1 MGKSVTFNVDK
12 LIKKLDLIEKVHVPK
27 AAEQALKSFGFDVR
41 ELLQREMQETYRS
54 PSSYSLR
61 SAFFRQEGM
70 TLTVGISDKAISG
83 LAPNQFLAPTDATHG
98 RGRRPVAPTSLDGAM
113 LARYGIKD
121 IAVPVESSRAGRRF
135 LNSKG
140 ALRSRSVQN
149 LLDQLGNPEQ
159 SKEQY
164 CVIRPDDSSS
174 LKPGIFRRYRIKGSI
189 SQAFVFAKQQQTA
202 KLDNH
207 GVIIKAAEKQLPRLI
222 QSKLSRLL
230 AQ

>member
-41 ELLQREMQETYRS
+41 ELLQKEMREQYQS
-54 PSSYSLR
+54 PSSWTLR
-61 SAFFRQEGM
+61 SPFFRQEGM
-70 TLTVGISDKAISG
+70 TLRVGISDKANSG
-83 LAPNQFLAPTDATHG
+83 LSAAQYLAPTDASHG

-113 LARYGIKD
+113 LRRYGITD
-121 IAVPVESSRAGRRF
+121 IAVPVKSSRAGRRF

-164 CVIRPDDSSS
+164 FVIRPGDSSS
-174 LKPGIFRRYRIKGSI
+174 LKPGVFRRYRIKGSI

-202 KLDNH
+202 KLDFH
-207 GVIIKAAEKQLPRLI
+207 GVILEAAKERLPKLI

>member
-1 MGKSVTFNVDK
+1 MGKSVTFNVDR
-12 LIKKLDLIEKVHVPK
+12 LIKQLNLIEKVHVPK

-41 ELLQREMQETYRS
+41 ELLQDEMRKEYESPSAYTLRS
-54 PSSYSLR
+54 PYFKQDGL
-61 SAFFRQEGM
+61 
-70 TLTVGISDKAISG
+70 TLTVGISDKANSG
-83 LAPNQFLAPTDATHG
+83 LRPSRYLAPTDASHG

-113 LARYGIKD
+113 LARYGIRD

-164 CVIRPDDSSS
+164 FVIRPGDSSS
-174 LKPGIFRRYRIKGSI
+174 LKPGVFRRYRIKGSI
-189 SQAFVFAKQQQTA
+189 SQAFVFAKQQRMAT
-202 KLDNH
+202 LDFN
-207 GVIIKAAEKQLPRLI
+207 GVIIKAAKKQLLRLI

>member
-12 LIKKLDLIEKVHVPK
+12 LIKKLDLIQKIHVPK

-41 ELLQREMQETYRS
+41 ELLQDEMRKEYESPSAYTLRS
-54 PSSYSLR
+54 PYFKQDGL
-61 SAFFRQEGM
+61 
-70 TLTVGISDKAISG
+70 TLTVGISDKRNSG
-83 LAPNQFLAPTDATHG
+83 LAPNQFLAPTDASYG

-113 LARYGIKD
+113 LRRYGITD

-164 CVIRPDDSSS
+164 FVIRPGDSSS
-174 LKPGIFRRYRIKGSI
+174 LKPGIFMRYRIKGSI
-189 SQAFVFAKQQQTA
+189 SQAFVFAKQKQTPSIDYHA
-202 KLDNH
+202 
-207 GVIIKAAEKQLPRLI
+207 VILKAAEKHLPKLI
-222 QSKLSRLL
+222 QSKLAKLL